1 MGHVYLAK
9 NDHRWITFISLKTI
23 NSDARRCRYEKY
35 RYPHTKCTEVAM
47 KKRAPRAV
55 SEIKKYAM
63 KAMATKDIRI
73 DTKLNKSRAPRSVA
87 GPSIRQQL
95 ERSYKNY
102 LQKNVPRCDGELII
116 RVGFQ

>member
-1 MGHVYLAK
+1 
-9 NDHRWITFISLKTI
+9 
-23 NSDARRCRYEKY
+23 
-35 RYPHTKCTEVAM
+35 M

-55 SEIKKYAM
+55 SEIKKYAT
-63 KAMATKDIRI
+63 KAMATKDVRI

-102 LQKNVPRCDGELII
+102 LQTKEVPRCDGESII
-116 RVGFQ
+116 RVRFQ